1 MDRAVGARG
10 PHLSEGEYVPSTKSV
25 WLFGDTPIGGVF
37 GASYMIE
44 SWSRELRGLG
54 WRTRTFVP
62 SGAWDQQAR
71 TADEVRFRSLPHI
84 GYRGDH
90 HARFST
96 LRELHR
102 ARHDLP
108 DVILVTTPLRV
119 GLLGMSIA
127 AAHGIPLVVAV
138 STNTT
143 GMAEYYSAPRF
154 VATLWPKLATVLA
167 TSGAVRRALFGG
179 SAHLRDPQMTW
190 SQRVAAHCVA
200 AVQSDAQRLVLL
212 GGGSVSLYTATVPT
226 ERIEV
231 IPAGIDPLP
240 PAPPPDDLRW
250 RPGALRVLAVG
261 RYSREKRLGV
271 LVAAVRA
278 ATDRG
283 LDVHLALVGH
293 GHEEGALRRQADELG
308 VADRVTFA
316 GPYPRTALRGV
327 YESADVFAF
336 ASTVDTQAFVLNEAA
351 HEALPL
357 LVADPDVNPVV
368 APGRSALLVAQDG
381 DGFADGFAQ
390 LRDPVLRLQLGS
402 AARRRAAR
410 YTERAQTRRLSR
422 VLADAAGLPL
432 PFPHRVPAVGAEP
445 LAAVE

>member
-1 MDRAVGARG
+1 M
-10 PHLSEGEYVPSTKSV
+10 PSTKSV

-37 GASYMIE
+37 GASYMVE
-44 SWSRELRGLG
+44 SWSRELRRLG

-62 SGAWDQQAR
+62 SGSWNERAR
-71 TADEVRFRSLPHI
+71 TSAEVRFRSLPHI

-96 LRELHR
+96 LREVHR
-102 ARHDLP
+102 ARRELP

-119 GLLGMSIA
+119 GLLGMAIA
-127 AAHGIPLVVAV
+127 AAHRIPLVVAV

-143 GMAEYYSAPRF
+143 GMAEFYSAPRF

-167 TSGAVRRALFGG
+167 ASGDVRRALL
-179 SAHLRDPQMTW
+179 SASPHLRDPAMTW

-200 AVQSDAQRLVLL
+200 AVHSDACRLVLL
-212 GGGSVSLYTATVPT
+212 GGASVSLYTATVPAD
-226 ERIEV
+226 RIDV

-240 PAPPPDDLRW
+240 PSPAPADLQW

-271 LVAAVRA
+271 LVDAVRA

-283 LDVHLALVGH
+283 VDVHLTLVGH
-293 GHEEGALRRQADELG
+293 GHEEAALRRRAADLG
-308 VADRVTFA
+308 VADRVTLA
-316 GPYPRTALRGV
+316 GPYPRAALRGV

-368 APGRSALLVAQDG
+368 APGRSALVVTQDG

-390 LRDPVLRLQLGS
+390 LRDPVLRLRLGS
-402 AARRRAAR
+402 VARRRASR
-410 YTERAQTRRLSR
+410 YTEAAQTRRLSR
-422 VLADAAGLPL
+422 VLADAAGLPVPL
-432 PFPHRVPAVGAEP
+432 PLPVRDPGAEP